1 MRIAAIVMLA
11 LMLLI
16 DAYGQ
21 SDSAEA
27 RAIYDMALSH
37 FRRDEIPEG
46 MVYLE
51 SALQAFRSNGDHYH
65 EVSAENDRIKAL
77 EFLGMNRLEVLLAF
91 EHIEKELLPLVE
103 KKGEVH
109 AKTYYNIGNAHYYM
123 GQLGLARQY
132 LLRAEELMKRTPE
145 KSGYQLAMIMV
156 CLADIDVAMG
166 NTNYSITTR
175 RKALQLYE
183 EVLGPYHP
191 YAALQWIMLAESLL
205 DNERLKELE
214 EVRTDLE
221 LVKAN
226 MGEEYKETWADMRL
240 FEVRYTAAQGNFAEA
255 LGLLSKLEKDYP
267 DYSRYLLNKYRMLTL
282 RAEYLGEIGRH
293 DEAETILLAALADPA
308 AYGKEGTLYHALIN
322 HYLGR
327 NLPGKALH
335 YAKLSESTILPEKG
349 QDVRSM
355 WDFRRGIG
363 YALNVYR
370 LKVQATL
377 AYADSSDAIKD
388 KVAVLSAVEEAE
400 LMFNYARRKAKVGEL
415 IYLRKGG
422 WFTVY
427 EIGMQTALALY
438 KETGD
443 EAYIEAAWTIAENA
457 KAAGLLGSVNRTL
470 PGTEFNVPAAL
481 VVKEKALKTEI
492 AYFELIDSESS
503 LSFAQH
509 DSLVQLNRS
518 LDSLIMRYEQD
529 FPEYTSR
536 RFSPEPVTFRAARE
550 ALTSSSTAMIS
561 YFFGESQVYGI
572 GLSANG
578 VEFQDLG
585 SASDLTTAVS
595 DYRLILG
602 TMPQIDKFRSQL
614 DELTRRGK
622 LLHQQLLKPFEAI
635 VKGHESLLVISDGPL
650 NYVPLESLPLSASQG
665 DARLKYMIDSYQ
677 ITYAYSYTS
686 LQATAAAALDFPMG
700 LMAIAP
706 DFERSSTSDAR
717 GNDWNPIPGAR
728 REVEQVST
736 LFTKKQVRTS
746 AENFEW
752 FLANKGRHQV
762 IHLATHAYVNE
773 DEPFRSGL
781 LLDAGPEA
789 GRQGVLH
796 VEDLY
801 SMSIPAGLVVLSAC
815 NTGFGKVQKGEG
827 VVSLAHAFS
836 HAGAS
841 SVMMT
846 MWPANDAATLSLI
859 TNFYEKLQGGHSKS
873 ASLTAA
879 KRQYLSDSDAFRSH
893 PYFWSGMVF
902 VGLDTPLSGSATG
915 SKQYAYLWLLL
926 LPVVVFGGY
935 RIIRRGRQGH

>member
-1 MRIAAIVMLA
+1 MRIAALVMLA
-11 LMLLI
+11 LLLLS
-16 DAYGQ
+16 DGYGQ
-21 SDSAEA
+21 SDSAAA
-27 RAIYDMALSH
+27 RAIYDRALAH
-37 FRRDEIPEG
+37 FMRDEIHEG
-46 MVYLE
+46 MVHLD
-51 SALQAFRSNGDHYH
+51 SALVAFRSIGDHYH
-65 EVSAENDRIKAL
+65 EVSAENDRIRAL
-77 EFLGMNRLEVLLAF
+77 EFLGMNRLEVLLGF
-91 EHIEKELLPLVE
+91 ERIEKELLPLVE

-132 LLRAEELMKRTPE
+132 LLRAEELMKQTPG

-166 NTNYSITTR
+166 NTNYSIATR
-175 RKALQLYE
+175 RKALELYE
-183 EVLGPYHP
+183 AVLGPYHP
-191 YAALQWIMLAESLL
+191 YAALQWITLAESLL
-205 DNERLKELE
+205 DNERLKELD
-214 EVRTDLE
+214 EVLQDLE

-267 DYSRYLLNKYRMLTL
+267 DYSRYLLNKYRILTL
-282 RAEYLGEIGRH
+282 RAEYLGETGRH
-293 DEAETILLAALADPA
+293 EEAEAILLAGLADPA
-308 AYGKEGTLYHALIN
+308 AYGKEGALYRALIK

-327 NLPGKALH
+327 NLPGRALH
-335 YAKLSESTILPEKG
+335 YARLGESSILPEND
-349 QDVRSM
+349 QDANSM

-363 YALNVYR
+363 YALSVYR

-377 AYADSSDAIKD
+377 AYADSSGAIED
-388 KVAVLSAVEEAE
+388 KIAVLSAVDEAE
-400 LMFNYARRKAKVGEL
+400 QMFNYARRKAKVGEL

-422 WFTVY
+422 WFAVY
-427 EIGMQTALALY
+427 EMGMQTALALY

-443 EAYIEAAWTIAENA
+443 EAYVEAAWTIAENA

-470 PGTEFNVPAAL
+470 SGSEFNVPEAL
-481 VVKEKALKTEI
+481 VAKEKALKTEI
-492 AYFELIDSESS
+492 AYFELIDSEAS

-518 LDSLIMRYEQD
+518 LDSLIMRYEED
-529 FPEYTSR
+529 FPEYTRR
-536 RFSPEPVTFRAARE
+536 RFSPDPVSFSAARE
-550 ALTSSSTAMIS
+550 AVASSATALIS
-561 YFFGESQVYGI
+561 YFFGESKVYGI

-578 VEFQDLG
+578 LVFRELG
-585 SASDLTTAVS
+585 SASDLTTSISA
-595 DYRLILG
+595 YRQLLA
-602 TMPQIDKFRSQL
+602 TMPQVEKFRSQL
-614 DELTRRGK
+614 DELTHSGEQ
-622 LLHQQLLKPFEAI
+622 LNAQLLAPFEAI
-635 VKGHESLLVISDGPL
+635 IEGHGSLLIISDGPL
-650 NYVPLESLPLSASQG
+650 NYVPFESIPRSASKS
-665 DARLKYMIDSYQ
+665 DMRPKYMIDSHQ
-677 ITYAYSYTS
+677 ISYAYSYTS
-686 LQATAAAALDFPMG
+686 LQATAAAALDFPLG
-700 LMAIAP
+700 LMALAP
-706 DFERSSTSDAR
+706 DFERSSSADAR
-717 GNDWNPIPGAR
+717 GSDWNPIPGAR

-736 LFTKKQVRTS
+736 LFPEKEVRTS
-746 AENFEW
+746 AANFEW

-762 IHLATHAYVNE
+762 IHLATHAYVDE
-773 DEPFRSGL
+773 AEPFKSGL

-801 SMSIPAGLVVLSAC
+801 SMSIPAELVVLSAC

-846 MWPANDAATLSLI
+846 MWPANDAATLNLI
-859 TNFYEKLQGGHSKS
+859 INFYEKLHAGYGKS

-879 KRQYLSDSDAFRSH
+879 KRQYLSESDAFRSH

-902 VGLDTPLSGSATG
+902 VGLDTPLSGSG
-915 SKQYAYLWLLL
+915 SGGAQSAYLWLLL
-926 LPVVVFGGY
+926 LPVLAFGGY
-935 RIIRRGRQGH
+935 RIIRRGRQAR